1 MPFGLKNA
9 GETYQRLVDKA
20 FHKQIGRNLEV
31 YVDDMVI
38 KSRTE
43 EELLANIQETFET
56 LRKIK
61 MKLNPKKCSFGM
73 EARKFLGYYISDR
86 GIQANPSK
94 VNKILEL
101 PAPKTVKEVQS
112 LNGKLAALSRFFSKG
127 ADRQLPFFKTLKNCG
142 AKKGFEWTKEA
153 DEAFEQMKKHIAEL
167 PSLISPRKGETLYI
181 YLAASAECVSTVL
194 LTERDRKQM
203 PIYFVSRILQGAE
216 ANYPEM
222 EKLVLALVHAARRL
236 RRVAK
241 WAIELGAYD
250 IEYRARHAVKGQ
262 ILADF
267 ITEIRETGNSVT
279 HSTTLTV
286 TGEADFETWE
296 LYTDGASSSEGCGAG
311 IRLVSPDKQ
320 EYTYA
325 LRFEFETTNNEA
337 EYEALIAGLDLAKD
351 MKIRSIKAFV
361 DSQLVAN
368 QVKGEYEAKGEII
381 RLYLGKT
388 KELIEQFESFDI
400 EHIRRNQN
408 KKADALSKLASLTFE
423 HLGKKVLIKV
433 LKERSI
439 YEKRVHDLVREK
451 GKNWMTPIIEYLV
464 SGIFPEDESE
474 ARKIRIKA
482 PQYKLMEGN
491 LYKKAFVTPWLRCV
505 GPKQAETIIFEIH
518 EGICG
523 LHAGPRSVATKALRL
538 GYFWPSMHRD
548 AAKLLHNCEACQ
560 LHANVPR
567 LPKQDM
573 TSVTS
578 AWPFT
583 KWGIDIVGP
592 LPKAPGKVKFL
603 IVAIDYFTKWV
614 EAKPVATI
622 NGKTIENFV
631 WEYRIYRFGLPQMIV
646 SDNGKQFAE
655 GTFTEMCQ
663 RRNIKQSFT
672 SVYHP

>member
-1 MPFGLKNA
+1 M
-9 GETYQRLVDKA
+9 
-20 FHKQIGRNLEV
+20 
-31 YVDDMVI
+31 
-38 KSRTE
+38 S
-43 EELLANIQETFET
+43 
-56 LRKIK
+56 
-61 MKLNPKKCSFGM
+61 
-73 EARKFLGYYISDR
+73 
-86 GIQANPSK
+86 
-94 VNKILEL
+94 
-101 PAPKTVKEVQS
+101 
-112 LNGKLAALSRFFSKG
+112 
-127 ADRQLPFFKTLKNCG
+127 
-142 AKKGFEWTKEA
+142 
-153 DEAFEQMKKHIAEL
+153 
-167 PSLISPRKGETLYI
+167 
-181 YLAASAECVSTVL
+181 
-194 LTERDRKQM
+194 
-203 PIYFVSRILQGAE
+203 IYFISRILQGAE

-222 EKLVLALVHAARRL
+222 EKLVLALVHATRRL
-236 RRVAK
+236 RRYFQGHPIVVLSDKPLRQILTKPEKSGRTAK

-250 IEYRARHAVKGQ
+250 IEYRA
-262 ILADF
+262 
-267 ITEIRETGNSVT
+267 
-279 HSTTLTV
+279 
-286 TGEADFETWE
+286 
-296 LYTDGASSSEGCGAG
+296 SSEGCGAG

-388 KELIEQFESFDI
+388 KELIVQFESFDI

-408 KKADALSKLASLTFE
+408 KKVDALSKLASLTFE
-423 HLGKKVLIKV
+423 HLGKKVLIEV

-439 YEKRVHDLVREK
+439 YEKRVHDLVKEE

-464 SGIFPEDESE
+464 SGILPEDESE

-491 LYKKAFVTPWLRCV
+491 LYKKAFLTPWLRCV
-505 GPKQAETIIFEIH
+505 GPKQAETKFFEIH

-548 AAKLLHNCEACQ
+548 AAKLLQSCEACQ
-560 LHANVPR
+560 LHVNVPR

-583 KWGIDIVGP
+583 K
-592 LPKAPGKVKFL
+592 
-603 IVAIDYFTKWV
+603 
-614 EAKPVATI
+614 
-622 NGKTIENFV
+622 
-631 WEYRIYRFGLPQMIV
+631 
-646 SDNGKQFAE
+646 
-655 GTFTEMCQ
+655 
-663 RRNIKQSFT
+663 
-672 SVYHP
+672 